1 MEDIVKS
8 KDSVATAI
16 GEFISEHSGEN
27 VSVIDIRDQSSWTDY
42 MIIATSTSMG
52 HLKGLV
58 HQLKDMLD
66 SIEVDILRRH
76 KQIADDGWELID
88 CGDYVIHIMNKEMRE
103 FYNLDKLWFSGK
115 IIYHS
120 SKSS

>member
-8 KDSVATAI
+8 KESVARKI
-16 GEFISEHSGEN
+16 GEFISEHNGEN
-27 VSVIDIRDQSSWTDY
+27 VIVIDVKNQSSWTDY
-42 MIIATSTSMG
+42 IIIATSTSMG

-58 HQLKDMLD
+58 RQLKDMLD
-66 SIEVDILRRH
+66 SNEVDILRRH
-76 KQIADDGWELID
+76 KQITDDGWELLD
-88 CGDYVIHIMNKEMRE
+88 CGDYIVNIMNREMRE
-103 FYNLDKLWFSGK
+103 FYNLDKLWFSGE

>member
-1 MEDIVKS
+1 MEDIVKTDKS
-8 KDSVATAI
+8 IAIEI
-16 GEFISEHSGEN
+16 GEFISEHNGKN
-27 VSVIDIRDQSSWTDY
+27 VLVIDVRDQNSWTDY
-42 MIIATSTSMG
+42 IIIATSNSIG

-58 HQLKDMLD
+58 RQLKVMLD
-66 SIEVDILRRH
+66 TNKVGILRRH

-88 CGDYVIHIMNKEMRE
+88 CGNYIINIMNKEMRE
-103 FYNLDKLWFSGK
+103 FYNLDKLWFSGE

>member
-8 KDSVATAI
+8 KKSVAIKI
-16 GEFISEHSGEN
+16 GEFIAEHNGEN
-27 VSVIDIRDQSSWTDY
+27 VIVIDVKEQSSWTDY
-42 MIIATSTSMG
+42 IIISTSTSLG

-58 HQLKDMLD
+58 RQLKDMLD
-66 SIEVDILRRH
+66 SNEVNILKRH

-88 CGDYVIHIMNKEMRE
+88 CGDYIVNIMNKDMRE
-103 FYNLDKLWFSGK
+103 FYNIDKLWFSGE

>member
-1 MEDIVKS
+1 MVDIVKS
-8 KDSVATAI
+8 KELIATSI
-16 GEFISEHSGEN
+16 GEFISEHKGEN
-27 VSVIDIRDQSSWTDY
+27 VLVIDVKEQSSWTDY
-42 MIIATSTSMG
+42 MIIATSTSIG

-58 HQLKDMLD
+58 RQLKDMLE
-66 SIEVDILRRH
+66 SNAVDILRRH
-76 KQIADDGWELID
+76 KQISDDGWELID
-88 CGDYVIHIMNKEMRE
+88 CGDYVIHLMNREMRE

>member
-1 MEDIVKS
+1 MEDIVKT
-8 KDSVATAI
+8 KDSVAAEI
-16 GEFISEHSGEN
+16 GEFISEHNGEN
-27 VSVIDIRDQSSWTDY
+27 VLVIDVKDQNSWTDY
-42 MIIATSTSMG
+42 IIIATSTSMG

-58 HQLKDMLD
+58 RQLKQLLD
-66 SIEVDILRRH
+66 SNGVDILRRH
-76 KQIADDGWELID
+76 KQIIDDGWELID
-88 CGDYVIHIMNKEMRE
+88 CGDFVINIMNKEMRE

>member
-1 MEDIVKS
+1 MEDIVKT
-8 KDSVATAI
+8 KDSVAAEI
-16 GEFISEHSGEN
+16 GEFISEHNGEN
-27 VSVIDIRDQSSWTDY
+27 VLVIDVKDQNSWTDY
-42 MIIATSTSMG
+42 IIIATSTSMG

-58 HQLKDMLD
+58 RQLRQLLD
-66 SIEVDILRRH
+66 SYGVDILRRH
-76 KQIADDGWELID
+76 KQIVDDGWELID
-88 CGDYVIHIMNKEMRE
+88 CGDYVINIMNKEMRE

>member
-1 MEDIVKS
+1 MEDIVKN
-8 KDSVATAI
+8 KDSVAAEI
-16 GEFISEHSGEN
+16 GEFISEHNGEN
-27 VSVIDIRDQSSWTDY
+27 VIVIDVKDQNSWTDY
-42 MIIATSTSMG
+42 IIIATSTSMG

-58 HQLKDMLD
+58 RQLKNLLD
-66 SIEVDILRRH
+66 SNGVDILRRH

-88 CGDYVIHIMNKEMRE
+88 CGDFVINIMNKEMRE